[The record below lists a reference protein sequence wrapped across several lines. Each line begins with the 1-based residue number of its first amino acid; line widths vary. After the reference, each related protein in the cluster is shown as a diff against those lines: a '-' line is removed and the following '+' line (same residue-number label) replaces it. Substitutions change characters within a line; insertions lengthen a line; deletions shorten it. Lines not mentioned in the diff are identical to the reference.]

1 MSYYGYGNNSTTYT
15 SSAYGNYNKR
25 VTIPSAP
32 IDPEKLFQ
40 KTLNNFKSCLTRY
53 HDTTEF
59 PLLGSLLLMDQEVK
73 VGDFVIATARI
84 DKGTLNGAMQC
95 TLNEPITL
103 THAFEAKGYLPIAG
117 SSFKIIKR
125 KKKTPEQFRQI
136 AYMSVNQAYGPY
148 YNNMASSDFE
158 DITVLDGLAFDDNG
172 MATINLPECD
182 DAYTYHV
189 VVNAQASSESNLQ
202 RLDES
207 YSELIVK
214 CTNLLETQWGTKQR
228 AAWQAFAAQGSQ
240 VDFTQAFKAFF
251 AGLRDK
257 ILELYE
263 TAKKIVQWVTSE
275 NLDAMLAYIG
285 KKGVDKMKELY
296 ESGKKEIADTL
307 VILSDEM
314 LMFICAHALYSY
326 FCLLT
331 PQQIADFA
339 GGAAG
344 ELVMMLLLYIV
355 LPGAVA
361 KLALDGLDNLA
372 GINPAKN

>member
-1 MSYYGYGNNSTTYT
+1 MSHYYNPG
-15 SSAYGNYNKR
+15 
-25 VTIPSAP
+25 PSLQRDATGHYSRASVAAKAP
-32 IDPEKLFQ
+32 IDPEKFYQ
-40 KTLNNFKSCLTRY
+40 KTLNNFKSCLARY

-59 PLLGSLLLMDQEVK
+59 PLLGSLLLMDQQVK
-73 VGDFVIATARI
+73 VGDFVIATTRI
-84 DKGTLNGAMQC
+84 DKEKFNGAMTC
-95 TLNEPITL
+95 TLNQPITL

-117 SSFKIIKR
+117 SPFKIIKR
-125 KKKTPEQFRQI
+125 KKITPEQWQQM
-136 AYMSVNQAYGPY
+136 AYAMANQPYGPY
-148 YNNMASSDFE
+148 YDEAMLSDFE
-158 DITVLDGLAFDDNG
+158 DITVLDGLVFDDNG
-172 MATINLPECD
+172 MATVNLPECD
-182 DAYTYHV
+182 QGYTYLV

-214 CTNLLETQWGTKQR
+214 CANLLQTQWGTRQR
-228 AAWQAFAAQGSQ
+228 AAWQTFAAQGSQ

-263 TAKKIVQWVTSE
+263 TAKKIVQWITSE

-285 KKGVDKMKELY
+285 EKGVAKMKELY
-296 ESGKKEIADTL
+296 ATGRKQIADTL
-307 VILSDEM
+307 VILSDEV

-355 LPGAVA
+355 LPGPVA
-361 KLALDGLDNLA
+361 QLALDGLDFVA
-372 GINPAKN
+372 GMSPA

>member
-25 VTIPSAP
+25 VTIPADPLAP
-32 IDPEKLFQ
+32 ETRYQ
-40 KTLNNFKSCLTRY
+40 QVVSSFKNCLKRY

-84 DKGTLNGAMQC
+84 DKGTFNGAMQC
-95 TLNEPITL
+95 TLNQPITL

-172 MATINLPECD
+172 MATINLPKCD

-214 CTNLLETQWGTKQR
+214 CTNLLETQWGTQQR

-263 TAKKIVQWVTSE
+263 TAKKIVQWITSE

-285 KKGVDKMKELY
+285 QKGVDKMKELY
-296 ESGKKEIADTL
+296 DTGKKQIADTL

-355 LPGAVA
+355 LPGGVA
-361 KLALDGLDNLA
+361 KLALDGLDSLA
-372 GINPAKN
+372 GISPAR

>member
-25 VTIPSAP
+25 VTIPADPLAP
-32 IDPEKLFQ
+32 ETRYQ
-40 KTLNNFKSCLTRY
+40 QVVSNFKNCLNRY

-73 VGDFVIATARI
+73 VGDFVIATKRI
-84 DKGTLNGAMQC
+84 DDEKLNGVMQC
-95 TLNEPITL
+95 TLNQPITL
-103 THAFEAKGYLPIAG
+103 THAFEAKGYIPIAG
-117 SSFKIIKR
+117 SPFKIIKR

-214 CTNLLETQWGTKQR
+214 CTNLLETQWKTHQQ
-228 AAWQAFAAQGSQ
+228 AAWKDFTDRGSL

-263 TAKKIVQWVTSE
+263 TAKKIVQWITSE

-285 KKGVDKMKELY
+285 QKGVDKMKELY
-296 ESGKKEIADTL
+296 DTGKKQIADTL

-314 LMFICAHALYSY
+314 LMFIC
-326 FCLLT
+326 
-331 PQQIADFA
+331 
-339 GGAAG
+339 
-344 ELVMMLLLYIV
+344 
-355 LPGAVA
+355 
-361 KLALDGLDNLA
+361 
-372 GINPAKN
+372 

>member
-25 VTIPSAP
+25 VTIPS
-32 IDPEKLFQ
+32 DPLSPETRYQ
-40 KTLNNFKSCLTRY
+40 QIVSSFKNCLKRY

-73 VGDFVIATARI
+73 VGDFVIATKRI
-84 DKGTLNGAMQC
+84 DNEKFNGIMQC

-103 THAFEAKGYLPIAG
+103 THAFQAKGYLPIAG
-117 SSFKIIKR
+117 SPFKIIKR
-125 KKKTPEQFRQI
+125 KKKPPEQFQQI

-148 YNNMASSDFE
+148 YNNMASSGFE
-158 DITVLDGLAFDDNG
+158 DITVLDNQTFDDNG
-172 MATINLPECD
+172 MATIMLPECD
-182 DAYTYHV
+182 DGYTYHV
-189 VVNAQASSESNLQ
+189 VVNAQASSESNLK
-202 RLDES
+202 RLDDS
-207 YSELIVK
+207 YSELIDK
-214 CTNLLETQWGTKQR
+214 CATLLETQWGTQQR
-228 AAWQAFAAQGSQ
+228 AAWQDFAAQGSQ

-251 AGLRDK
+251 AGLRNK

-285 KKGVDKMKELY
+285 QKGVDKMKELY
-296 ESGKKEIADTL
+296 KTGRKEIADTL
-307 VILSDEM
+307 VILSDEI

-331 PQQIADFA
+331 PQQIANFA

-355 LPGAVA
+355 LPGSVA
-361 KLALDGLDNLA
+361 KIALDGLDSLA
-372 GINPAKN
+372 GMSPAR